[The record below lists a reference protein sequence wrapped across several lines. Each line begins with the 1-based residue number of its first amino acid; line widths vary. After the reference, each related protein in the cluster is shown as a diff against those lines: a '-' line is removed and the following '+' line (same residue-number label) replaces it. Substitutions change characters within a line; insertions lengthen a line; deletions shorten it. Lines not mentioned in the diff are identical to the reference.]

1 MHSGTKYLAGHS
13 DVLLGI
19 LTCSVEKSELNEKIR
34 EVQILMGSVAS
45 PMDCWLTMRGLR
57 TLHLRME
64 RASKNAQSIAEFL
77 EPLVEKVFY
86 PGLASHLNHDIAL
99 KQMNQSGG
107 AMMSFTMKGKKNA
120 IKVADNVRLIQRATS
135 LGGTET
141 LIEHRASIEPPN
153 RTVTP
158 DNLLR
163 LSVGLEDIEDIISD
177 LDQAINSCK

>member
-19 LTCSVEKSELNEKIR
+19 LTCSFEKSELNDKIR

-64 RASKNAQSIAEFL
+64 RASKNAQLIAEFL
-77 EPLVEKVFY
+77 EPVVEKVYY
-86 PGLASHLNHDIAL
+86 PGLTSHLNHDIAL

-107 AMMSFTMKGKKNA
+107 AMMSFTLKDKQTAM
-120 IKVADNVRLIQRATS
+120 KVADNVQIIQRATS

-163 LSVGLEDIEDIISD
+163 LSVGLEDIDDIIYD
-177 LDQAINSCK
+177 LDQAINS